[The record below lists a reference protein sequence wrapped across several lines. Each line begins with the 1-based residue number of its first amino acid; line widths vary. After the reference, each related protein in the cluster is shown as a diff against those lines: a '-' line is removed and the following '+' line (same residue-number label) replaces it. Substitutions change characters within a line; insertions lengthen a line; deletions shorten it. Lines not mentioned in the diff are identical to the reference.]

1 MPGDSY
7 PILTYLTY
15 NNHPFSDLTV
25 RLRSQHDLS
34 RYLSVYSDIPCFHHS
49 SLNPHFCWRNPIF
62 QWINHDKSQLFILK
76 SQEFQSQQSWSTL
89 CMYYI
94 YISYIYIPYWGMYL
108 QPLPAAKS
116 RPSWVAHTHWTSPHS
131 FWRSSAWRNS
141 ESENSSTGAFVGCWK
156 SEVDNSQYG
165 YQIGNLTVI

>member
-94 YISYIYIPYWGMYL
+94 YISYIYIYHTEVCTYNHFQLPSLDLLGWRTRIE
-108 QPLPAAKS
+108 PLRIAFGDHLPGGIPNRRIRA
-116 RPSWVAHTHWTSPHS
+116 PE
-131 FWRSSAWRNS
+131 RSLD
-141 ESENSSTGAFVGCWK
+141 VGNPK
-156 SEVDNSQYG
+156 
-165 YQIGNLTVI
+165 